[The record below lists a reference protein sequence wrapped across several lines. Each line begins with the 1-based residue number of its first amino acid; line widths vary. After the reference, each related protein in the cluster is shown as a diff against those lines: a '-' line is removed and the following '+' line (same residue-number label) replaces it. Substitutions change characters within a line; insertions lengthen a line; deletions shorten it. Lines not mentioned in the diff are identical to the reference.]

1 MTTTTAI
8 HMLHNVPAPVRAIR
22 ETVRRSAKGIRETG
36 PCNAIAHTEPSLRS
50 FTSFTYSQRPKLFLL
65 FATHT
70 HPQTRSGTQNVLQTL
85 EPQNSMIS
93 KTYKS
98 SSLLLLFTTRFGC
111 RSHKATNSSVDLQPK
126 CPSPNPQIFQP
137 IFCYSLFLSS
147 SIDLENPQA
156 CFLCRSGT
164 QMPLKPKYPKTQQSP
179 NSINLL
185 PVFLL
190 STSSNFVYQSQKPT
204 NLVVSRSGTQMSFK
218 P

>member
-50 FTSFTYSQRPKLFLL
+50 FTSFTYFQRPKLFLL

-126 CPSPNPQIFQP
+126 CPSNPKIHKSKNP
-137 IFCYSLFLSS
+137 TTTKPTNLST
-147 SIDLENPQA
+147 
-156 CFLCRSGT
+156 CFLLFT
-164 QMPLKPKYPKTQQSP
+164 
-179 NSINLL
+179 
-185 PVFLL
+185 F
-190 STSSNFVYQSQKPT
+190 SNFVYRSRKPT
-204 NLVVSRSGTQMSFK
+204 GLFSLSIWNPNALEA
-218 P
+218 